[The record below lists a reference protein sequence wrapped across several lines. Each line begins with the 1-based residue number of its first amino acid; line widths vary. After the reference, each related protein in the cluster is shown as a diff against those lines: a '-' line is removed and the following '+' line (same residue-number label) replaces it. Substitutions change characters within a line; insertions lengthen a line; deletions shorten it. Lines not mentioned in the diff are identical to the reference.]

1 MATVDDVGRK
11 KLNIYFRDRIKDDL
25 TNGIPKEK
33 SIYDY
38 YFNIQTKEFVEWSN
52 LYSNFEID
60 NKLGYHEIV
69 VPTNDSTRNIYLKKI
84 LL

>member
-1 MATVDDVGRK
+1 M
-11 KLNIYFRDRIKDDL
+11 
-25 TNGIPKEK
+25 
-33 SIYDY
+33 
-38 YFNIQTKEFVEWSN
+38 EWSN

-60 NKLGYHEIV
+60 GKLGYHEIV